1 MHGIARRTSQV
12 DGRPR
17 HGPRLSVGL
26 ILEPRFTL
34 GALANFVDVL
44 RLAADDGDR
53 SRQIQCSW
61 RLISHDLSPV
71 TSSCGIVVQTQE
83 LLTDPAKFDYIA
95 IVGGLVAGDHK
106 RERKVDEYLR
116 KAAVLSVPLI
126 GLCSGS
132 LTLHKAGLLS
142 GYRCC
147 VSWFH
152 DVDFLAQ
159 FEGVKLISNQIFVV
173 DRDRLTC
180 SGGTSTAHLAAFLV
194 DRHVGKS
201 QAMKSLHIMMISE
214 AEMGEAPQPGSPLIY
229 QTHDPIVKKAL
240 LFMQQTIDTP
250 VSVAHIASKL
260 KVNRKLLERRFK
272 AALGITP
279 SIACRGIRLQQVRHL
294 LETTDRQI
302 SSIAIECGFC
312 DASHLSRQFRA
323 YFGSGPQQYRE
334 NIKVALR

>member
-1 MHGIARRTSQV
+1 MQGIARRTSQV
-12 DGRPR
+12 EGKPH

-53 SRQIQCSW
+53 SRQVQCSW
-61 RLISHDLSPV
+61 QLISHDLAPA
-71 TSSCGIVVQTQE
+71 TSSCGIVVQTQD

-106 RERKVDEYLR
+106 RVRMVDDYLR
-116 KAAVLSVPLI
+116 RAAALSVPLI

-152 DVDFLAQ
+152 DADFLAQ
-159 FEGVKLISNQIFVV
+159 FEGVKLVSNQIFVV

-180 SGGTSTAHLAAFLV
+180 SGGASTAHWAAILV

-214 AEMGEAPQPGSPLIY
+214 AETGEAPQPGPPLIY
-229 QTHDPIVKKAL
+229 KTHDPIVKKAL
-240 LFMQQTIDTP
+240 LFMQQTIDAP
-250 VSVAHIASKL
+250 LSVAHIASKL
-260 KVNRKLLERRFK
+260 QVNKKLLERRFK
-272 AALGITP
+272 ASLGISP

-294 LETTDRQI
+294 LKTTDRQV

-312 DASHLSRQFRA
+312 DASHLR
-323 YFGSGPQQYRE
+323 
-334 NIKVALR
+334 V